1 MGTRVGTSNTL
12 LLASALLLGSASAWA
27 ANHTVA
33 VGPGGTLV
41 FSPANLSIAAGD
53 TVTFTS
59 DGTGIHNVASDA
71 GAVTAFRCANGC
83 DGDGAGGNGT
93 PSGAAWSST
102 VTFPT
107 PGTVGYHCEVHLSFG
122 MVGTI
127 TVTVPV
133 DLQSFSID

>member
-12 LLASALLLGSASAWA
+12 LLATSLLFGSASAWA

-33 VGPGGTLV
+33 VGPGGTLI
-41 FSPANLSIAAGD
+41 FSPANLSIVAGD

-83 DGDGAGGNGT
+83 DGAGGDGT

-107 PGTVGYHCEVHLSFG
+107 PGTVGYHCEVHVSLG